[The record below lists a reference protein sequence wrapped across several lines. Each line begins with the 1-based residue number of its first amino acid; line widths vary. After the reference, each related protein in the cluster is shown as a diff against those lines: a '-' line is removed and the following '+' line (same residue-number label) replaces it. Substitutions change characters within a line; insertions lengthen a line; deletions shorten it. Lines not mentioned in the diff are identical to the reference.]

1 LDARQNYLVSASRVE
16 DGRQGRILWL
26 HATWGGGNAMAI
38 KLPDAMITFTGEE
51 QYVLAL
57 ILQSAKRQME
67 NWKQKRRPDI
77 ARHYQVVCSL
87 LRKIDPENPPKG
99 ATP

>member
-1 LDARQNYLVSASRVE
+1 V
-16 DGRQGRILWL
+16 
-26 HATWGGGNAMAI
+26 GGGNAMAI
-38 KLPDAMITFTGEE
+38 KLPDATVKLTGEE

-67 NWKQKRRPDI
+67 SWKGRPDI
-77 ARHYQVVCSL
+77 TKHYQVVCSL
-87 LRKIDPENPPKG
+87 LRKVDPENPPKG